1 MIVSKAVDS
10 KTYKPSAK
18 HQAIKIEIANPDDAQ
33 NKGNSSAGVK
43 GNYLEPSVRLGWW
56 TQPDGRFDPFS
67 SAELPLKGLIEV
79 VEVCAR
85 ENFFSVEDATT
96 LVKAL
101 QASIDKQSGDK

>member
-1 MIVSKAVDS
+1 MKVSKAFDS
-10 KTYKPSAK
+10 EIYTADAK
-18 HQAIKIEIANPDDAQ
+18 HQKIKIELANPDYAQ
-33 NKGNSSAGVK
+33 KKGNSSAGVK
-43 GNYLEPSVRLGWW
+43 GNYQEASVRLAWW